1 MDVIFALDSST
12 GSVDQYAA
20 MLNFTSELV
29 SLMDVE
35 SGRIRIGVMSYNTK
49 TTVEVNLW
57 YDHYDLFK

>member
-1 MDVIFALDSST
+1 MDVIFVLDSST

-49 TTVEVNLW
+49 TTVEVNL
-57 YDHYDLFK
+57 